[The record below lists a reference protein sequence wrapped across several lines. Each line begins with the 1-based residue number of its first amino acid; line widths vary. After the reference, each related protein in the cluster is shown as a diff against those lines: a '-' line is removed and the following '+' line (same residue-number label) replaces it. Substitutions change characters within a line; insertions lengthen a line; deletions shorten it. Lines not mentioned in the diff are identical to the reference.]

1 MNLGELAQL
10 GQPKQM
16 KKYPNLYSAK
26 HPGQEKLTVLD
37 VDTGD
42 FTTVDTSAEEVLN
55 SMAEVDTF
63 IAEHGLTEAERARV
77 LARKEAG
84 AARMVATEKEAESP
98 WQENEYVDGPVDAGG
113 GRVAM
118 GGLFEDDAIPA
129 IHDSTDIPTINERV
143 PTGDIDTNDIEK
155 EEDAE

>member
-16 KKYPNLYSAK
+16 KKFPNLYSAK
-26 HPGQEKLTVLD
+26 HPSQDKLTVLD

-42 FTTVDTSAEEVLN
+42 FTTVDTSAEEILN

-77 LARKEAG
+77 VARKEAG

-98 WQENEYVDGPVDAGG
+98 WSDEEHVDVPAGDDG
-113 GRVAM
+113 GRVTE
-118 GGLFEDDAIPA
+118 GPD
-129 IHDSTDIPTINERV
+129 DIPTINERV
-143 PTGDIDTNDIEK
+143 PTGDIETGDIEK
-155 EEDAE
+155 EEIEE